1 MSFDQHLICSF
12 TCSVKN
18 FRESWAR
25 LRFFLSLL
33 ITMHEIYGGSLT
45 EFETETT
52 LHLIDATIEITLFV
66 SDDFLFLISNTIA

>member
-1 MSFDQHLICSF
+1 
-12 TCSVKN
+12 
-18 FRESWAR
+18 
-25 LRFFLSLL
+25 
-33 ITMHEIYGGSLT
+33 MHEIYGGSLT